1 MRLKNKILF
10 VFLLVCAS
18 LLPQV
23 SQAQSNGDILGLR
36 NDLKVTLLSLGSG
49 STRITYERAFSKL
62 NSGEVTLGFIG
73 LGWDWMN
80 HTRSK
85 GILAKFA
92 YKWRLVPQGGV
103 RSWLAGFYVKP
114 ELVYAQFVYGP
125 QPGRGS
131 IRNKLRGDTDQ
142 MSPTETRQFALLAE
156 CGYQLVLNWFV
167 FDAYCGLGP
176 SFGTGNSNNYYH
188 SFMLY
193 PSDGRLAFTAGFRI
207 GMAF

>member
-1 MRLKNKILF
+1 MLKNRKLP
-10 VFLLVCAS
+10 LLLCFCAL
-18 LLPQV
+18 LLPQTLW
-23 SQAQSNGDILGLR
+23 AQRGDDILGLR

-73 LGWDWMN
+73 MGWDWMN

-85 GILAKFA
+85 GLLAKVA
-92 YKWRLVPQGGV
+92 YKWRLVPQGSS

-125 QPGRGS
+125 QQGGGRP
-131 IRNKLRGDTDQ
+131 RTKARGDSETTA
-142 MSPTETRQFALLAE
+142 PAETRQFALLAE

-167 FDAYCGLGP
+167 FDVYTGLGP
-176 SFGTGNSNNYYH
+176 SFGTGNNNNYYH

-193 PSDGRLAFTAGFRI
+193 PSDGRLAFTAGFRV
-207 GMAF
+207 GVAF

>member
-1 MRLKNKILF
+1 MRLKNKILV
-10 VFLLVCAS
+10 VFLSACTL

-23 SQAQSNGDILGLR
+23 SRAQSSGDILGLR

-49 STRITYERAFSKL
+49 STRITYERAFSKR
-62 NSGEVTLGFIG
+62 NSGEVTLGLIG

-85 GILAKFA
+85 GLLGKVA
-92 YKWRLVPQGGV
+92 YKWRLIPQGTS

-125 QPGRGS
+125 QQGRGS
-131 IRNKLRGDTDQ
+131 IRSKARGDADQ
-142 MSPTETRQFALLAE
+142 LSPTETRQFALLAE
-156 CGYQLVLNWFV
+156 GGYQLVLNWFV
-167 FDAYCGLGP
+167 FDVYSGLGP
-176 SFGTGNSNNYYH
+176 SFGTGNDNNYYH

-193 PSDGRLAFTAGFRI
+193 PSDGRLAFTAGFRV
-207 GMAF
+207 GVAF